1 MTETQHDYLHLVF
14 LVQVLLITDG
24 SSSLNILG
32 LSRTLLNGQR
42 GSTRPEEA
50 LPFLPFNFPAKFH
63 VIAITSPDDPS
74 LAVSMPVYQKIIDLS
89 GAEGSVF
96 VPEGGLSLKV

>member
-1 MTETQHDYLHLVF
+1 LSLFYF
-14 LVQVLLITDG
+14 SSKVLLITDG

-32 LSRTLLNGQR
+32 LSRTLLNGNQR
-42 GSTRPEEA
+42 GVTRPEEA

-63 VIAITSPDDPS
+63 VIAITSPDDSS
-74 LAVSMPVYQKIIDLS
+74 LAVSMPVYQKLIDLS

-96 VPEGGLSLKV
+96 VPEGGLSLKVKHSII